1 MGGRWKWFLRPG
13 KVALD
18 LTGQAVPDAAVPGR
32 FRRQAIEHVVPQ
44 ARVTSRCDGAL
55 VHERPEE
62 RLAAPG
68 RNQRASR
75 YEPDR
80 TGERNQGTFE
90 TQAIPASPAGQP
102 TEATPPDDLLATAAQ
117 LEQANRVADAHWRS
131 PTEDPHTR
139 RCPACRV
146 DGTCPRAAWADA
158 ILMRCLR
165 SYLR

>member
-18 LTGQAVPDAAVPGR
+18 LTGQAVPDGDVPGR
-32 FRRQAIEHVVPQ
+32 FRRQVIEHLVPQ

-55 VHERPEE
+55 VYERPEE
-62 RLAAPG
+62 RPASPG
-68 RNQRASR
+68 RNQRAGR
-75 YEPDR
+75 YDADR
-80 TGERNQGTFE
+80 FGERNQGRFE
-90 TQAIPASPAGQP
+90 TQAASAPSGGEPVEAMPPA
-102 TEATPPDDLLATAAQ
+102 ELLATAAQ
-117 LEQANRVADAHWRS
+117 LERANRLADSHWRS
-131 PTEDPHTR
+131 PTEDPRSR
-139 RCPACRV
+139 RCPACRA